1 MKCAKDFRA
10 EARAALKSHWL
21 SAVLAGI
28 IAAIFGGCIISGPS
42 GGSGTA
48 SSSGAD
54 ASLGEAIANFEAT
67 APVLFTVF
75 SIIAVIIAVFAVIS
89 LVLGG
94 AVSLGYAK
102 YNLNLIDGNT
112 ANVEDLISQFNRI
125 GDGFVMRFL
134 TVLYTVLW
142 SLLLVVPGIIAVY
155 SYSMAPYILYE
166 NPGMKAKEAI
176 KASKALMKG
185 NKWRLFCL
193 EFSFIGWGFLS
204 ALSLGVG
211 MLFLRPYIEAAG
223 AAFYRDIKAKLNS
236 TSTPIY
242 GEYTVSE

>member
-1 MKCAKDFRA
+1 MKRAKDFRA
-10 EARAALKSHWL
+10 EARAALKFHWL

-28 IAAIFGGCIISGPS
+28 VAAIFGGCIISGAS
-42 GGSGTA
+42 GGIGSAGT
-48 SSSGAD
+48 SGAEGE
-54 ASLGEAIANFEAT
+54 LGSALANFEAT

-75 SIIAVIIAVFAVIS
+75 SIVAVIIVVFAIIS
-89 LVLGG
+89 IVLGG

-102 YNLNLIDGNT
+102 YNLNLIDGKT

-125 GDGFVMRFL
+125 GDGFVMRFF

-166 NPGMKAKEAI
+166 NPGMKARDAI

-193 EFSFIGWGFLS
+193 EFSFFGWSILA

-223 AAFYRDIKAKLNS
+223 AAFYRDINTKFNS
-236 TSTPIY
+236 MNTPIY
-242 GEYTVSE
+242 GEYTVTE